1 MDQLHNAFR
10 RELQLVGAEDLKY
23 FADLTQ
29 RPEYGQLQ
37 LSKSGQAKR
46 MASLTVKLLENT
58 LKAWKRVSPQQ
69 FTAAWATCG
78 YIQKDE
84 AVDLQA
90 AARTL
95 DPSGMSQA
103 FGANEHASVRLAKV
117 PQWQV
122 LRADGELGCDAIF
135 NCEFCLH

>member
-1 MDQLHNAFR
+1 M
-10 RELQLVGAEDLKY
+10 KY

-29 RPEYGQLQ
+29 RPEFGELT

-46 MASLTVKLLENT
+46 MASLTVKLLEDT
-58 LKAWKRVSPQQ
+58 LKAWKRVSPKQ
-69 FTAAWATCG
+69 FSAAWATCG
-78 YIQKDE
+78 YIEKDH

-90 AARTL
+90 AAKAL

-103 FGANEHASVRLAKV
+103 FGANEFASVKLAKV

-122 LRADGELGCDAIF
+122 LCSDGEWAAMPSSIASFVCIKR
-135 NCEFCLH
+135 